1 MAIGVATKTSSLTK
15 LPGSEH
21 SSFGYHNDGSV
32 YHGSASAGIKF
43 GPRFGEND
51 TVGCGVDFM
60 SRSLFFTRNGVFL
73 GKAFEG
79 KVPASPATRLYPAV
93 GLMGR
98 GARLTTNFG
107 QRPFSYAF
115 ESYINRERVF
125 KENSLIDRVCK
136 EEFAGPKMR
145 ELVSGYLVHHGY
157 VATAQAFSRWAS
169 VALSVTDA
177 QSDMAESPSP
187 LSATTNQSPVHY
199 DKPPIAA
206 GLQSRSCD
214 SHLGSQQVTGIP
226 EVKPPKLVNIARR
239 HSDSSCIA
247 PTNLPIHQLPGITSM
262 LHRRRLRSLCRR
274 CQYGRAAATLN
285 HLYPQVLERCPELLV
300 QLRCRQL
307 IEMTTSVNNC
317 MLQYNFIK
325 ILTHYVCL
333 HTQMRRHAMRRGRS
347 TAFGSTASDSAT
359 APPKVPKTNSSQ
371 HVRSSCC
378 VPERTNKISEP
389 HSLNISENGT
399 TITDMEV
406 DSDQP
411 SQGGLSSNLRLFSLP
426 GSDVT
431 SGQGD
436 SDEDVG
442 VGLDDMD
449 EDEGDDDDDDGFGVD
464 DDTGVCFDSVP
475 SQNGTSNIPTQ
486 ESTSCLT
493 GMEVDPQP
501 DGSQATAAP
510 VVDEMSKPIPQ
521 IVEKSELPCLMRHVQ
536 FGRSLVNLVKQ
547 VRAKTGGLSLE
558 TERLLQQSVSL
569 LAYPSP
575 SAPDCPLRH
584 LLDPAWRD
592 AIANVINS
600 AVLKAHDLPVQP
612 ALEQGLQALQHCLD
626 DQYFLE
632 AQTLG
637 HFLLYHL
644 GPSKLAK
651 LERDAAA
658 LAAVNQQKVTKRHRS
673 TLSTSHDEFVP
684 SDSAG
689 QTKSRSLVLNGHSVG
704 RRRRRRCDRPTED
717 PDEGSNDRSTYDAE
731 EWSSSSLE
739 DVLNKAEDEDEEDDE
754 EDAADSERCHGDDAD
769 PNDDD
774 DDDESDEP
782 PAGVRS
788 RRTHTDEPGEQR
800 GGSSLP
806 ADPSPNGSTSSGRT
820 HSDSSHNVG
829 HRLRQFSAIH
839 RPEPGQSRLG
849 RLAILTRYCPTLLVD
864 PTYTRVLAAVP
875 SSTASYSRRLVN
887 SSGANRVNVPDSP
900 VVYLDPVVR
909 PTTTTAP
916 RTTRPSETGTPPPP
930 NQYIDS
936 AFNGLLSFYPQPA
949 EFVAAMDAMDDAV
962 KAYVGSLL
970 VTDDEQHLDPT
981 LLPLINRSHRSH
993 PRGDGPPPP
1002 AAGGS
1007 ALA

>member
-1 MAIGVATKTSSLTK
+1 MALYICIYIYIYISVLCLPICPGFLRKTHPEAMLAYRTR
-15 LPGSEH
+15 SEH

-187 LSATTNQSPVHY
+187 LSATTNQSPIHY
-199 DKPPIAA
+199 DKPPIAG

-214 SHLGSQQVTGIP
+214 SHLGSQQVTGTP
-226 EVKPPKLVNIARR
+226 EVKPPKLVSIARR

-247 PTNLPIHQLPGITSM
+247 PTNPPMHQLPGITSM
-262 LHRRRLRSLCRR
+262 LHRRRLRALCRR

-307 IEMTTSVNNC
+307 IEM
-317 MLQYNFIK
+317 
-325 ILTHYVCL
+325 
-333 HTQMRRHAMRRGRS
+333 MRRHAMRRGRS

-389 HSLNISENGT
+389 QSLNISENGT

-464 DDTGVCFDSVP
+464 DDTGVCFDSLS

-510 VVDEMSKPIPQ
+510 FVDEMSKP

-684 SDSAG
+684 SDSTG

-704 RRRRRRCDRPTED
+704 RRRRRRSDRPTED
-717 PDEGSNDRSTYDAE
+717 PDEGSNDRST
-731 EWSSSSLE
+731 
-739 DVLNKAEDEDEEDDE
+739 
-754 EDAADSERCHGDDAD
+754 
-769 PNDDD
+769 
-774 DDDESDEP
+774 
-782 PAGVRS
+782 
-788 RRTHTDEPGEQR
+788 
-800 GGSSLP
+800 
-806 ADPSPNGSTSSGRT
+806 TSSGRT

-829 HRLRQFSAIH
+829 HRLRQFSTIH

-864 PTYTRVLAAVP
+864 PAYTRVLAAVP
-875 SSTASYSRRLVN
+875 SSTASYSRRLV
-887 SSGANRVNVPDSP
+887 SSGGTNRVNVSDSP

-909 PTTTTAP
+909 SSTTTAP
-916 RTTRPSETGTPPPP
+916 PRPTRPSETGTPPPP

>member
-1 MAIGVATKTSSLTK
+1 
-15 LPGSEH
+15 
-21 SSFGYHNDGSV
+21 
-32 YHGSASAGIKF
+32 
-43 GPRFGEND
+43 
-51 TVGCGVDFM
+51 
-60 SRSLFFTRNGVFL
+60 
-73 GKAFEG
+73 
-79 KVPASPATRLYPAV
+79 
-93 GLMGR
+93 
-98 GARLTTNFG
+98 
-107 QRPFSYAF
+107 
-115 ESYINRERVF
+115 
-125 KENSLIDRVCK
+125 
-136 EEFAGPKMR
+136 
-145 ELVSGYLVHHGY
+145 LVSGYLVHHGY

-442 VGLDDMD
+442 
-449 EDEGDDDDDDGFGVD
+449 
-464 DDTGVCFDSVP
+464 
-475 SQNGTSNIPTQ
+475 NGTSNIPTQ

-739 DVLNKAEDEDEEDDE
+739 DVLNKAEDEDDEDDE
-754 EDAADSERCHGDDAD
+754 EDAADK
-769 PNDDD
+769 
-774 DDDESDEP
+774 
-782 PAGVRS
+782 
-788 RRTHTDEPGEQR
+788 
-800 GGSSLP
+800 
-806 ADPSPNGSTSSGRT
+806 
-820 HSDSSHNVG
+820 
-829 HRLRQFSAIH
+829 
-839 RPEPGQSRLG
+839 PGQSRLG